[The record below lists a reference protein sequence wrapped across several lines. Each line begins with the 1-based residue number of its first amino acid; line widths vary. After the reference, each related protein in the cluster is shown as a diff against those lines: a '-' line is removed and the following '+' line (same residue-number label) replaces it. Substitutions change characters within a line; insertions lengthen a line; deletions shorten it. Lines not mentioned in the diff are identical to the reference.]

1 MFSIS
6 AVIERRLP
14 GPQARYRRRLDMH
27 FEVVT
32 HQTLYEGIRYHGRFK
47 VDDSD
52 AVIWRT
58 ELYTRKEGVYAAIE
72 LLADHAATAEILE
85 VTE

>member
-1 MFSIS
+1 MFYIRSLIG
-6 AVIERRLP
+6 RRLP

-32 HQTLYEGIRYHGRFK
+32 HQTLHEGIRYHGRFK

-52 AVIWRT
+52 AIIWAHRALH
-58 ELYTRKEGVYAAIE
+58 EKGGRIRG
-72 LLADHAATAEILE
+72 H
-85 VTE
+85 